1 MRQSTQREI
10 SQPVARQCAS
20 ALRAASITR
29 AIRQIP
35 RGKVATYAQVAAA
48 AGCPLNHRQ
57 VAQVLRKAGDALPW
71 QRILGSGGQ
80 IRLGGPSAL
89 EQQVRLEMEGIHFR
103 GKRVRLEEHQHVF
116 HPL

>member
-10 SQPVARQCAS
+10 SQPVARQRAS

-29 AIRQIP
+29 AVRQIP
-35 RGKVATYAQVAAA
+35 RGKVATYAQVASA

-57 VAQVLRKAGDALPW
+57 VAQVLHKAGDALPW
-71 QRILGSGGQ
+71 QRVLGSGGQ

-89 EQQVRLEMEGIHFR
+89 EQRVRLEMEGIHFC
-103 GKRVRLEEHQHVF
+103 GKRVRMEEQPAHLS
-116 HPL
+116 P